1 MRVERVRNGWVVAG
15 AVASLAFVTAL
26 GISGCSRPP
35 AAAAPPPPE
44 VATVELRTSRVELTT
59 ELPGR
64 TSPYLV
70 AEIRPQVNGIL
81 RERRFE
87 EGSDV
92 REGALLY
99 QIDPAPYQAAVNQA
113 EAALAVAQAG
123 LPALRTRAS
132 RLEQLVAID
141 AAGQQDRD
149 DARAA
154 LLQAEA
160 NVASAKAAIE
170 TARVNLSYTPLR
182 APISG
187 RIGKSTVTAGALVS
201 VYQPV
206 PLTTIQQLN
215 PIYVDVTQSSADL
228 LALRRR
234 LASGDLQKSET
245 LKNSVQL
252 LLEDGTPYSRRGTL
266 RFRDVTVDPTTG
278 SVSLRMV
285 FPNPDY
291 VLLPGMFVRAVVENA
306 VDEHA
311 LLVPQQAVSR
321 DPKGQAIVYVVT
333 PKNEVE
339 LRLLKIDREVGD
351 SWLVTAGVSA
361 GDRVVVEG
369 LQRIRPG
376 AQVKAVVFT
385 APSPAPGAGK

>member
-201 VYQPV
+201 AYQPV